1 MTAVQ
6 SPNGKTVELALWDT
20 AGQEEYDRLRPL
32 SYPDVDI
39 LLVCFAV
46 DNEVSLENV
55 KDMWFP
61 EVNHYCPGIP
71 IILVGTKSD
80 LLSDMNHDA
89 SIRVAKRN
97 WRHWIDFHISQDH
110 VQCTD
115 CFNFALNHFQRN
127 MELQEQYEKTLGSR
141 KRISRVLGGS
151 NGGSGNHSR
160 HHSRNYSNVSNN
172 RRAI

>member
-1 MTAVQ
+1 M
-6 SPNGKTVELALWDT
+6 K
-20 AGQEEYDRLRPL
+20 
-32 SYPDVDI
+32 
-39 LLVCFAV
+39 LV
-46 DNEVSLENV
+46 
-55 KDMWFP
+55 
-61 EVNHYCPGIP
+61 YCPGIP

-89 SIRVAKRN
+89 SIRVAKEIGAIGLIFTSAKTMFNVRT
-97 WRHWIDFHISQDH
+97 
-110 VQCTD
+110 V
-115 CFNFALNHFQRN
+115 FNFALNHFQRN

-172 RRAI
+172 RRGHLKNTSYDSTALLDQPLTEDTYVKNPYGNFGYKANVESPYNQDEFAFTRERKKKKKCVIL